1 MRQRL
6 VELALLENAGVG
18 TDKPEKPKKSANDA
32 A

>member
-6 VELALLENAGVG
+6 VELSLLESSHPGPG
-18 TDKPEKPKKSANDA
+18 KPEKPKKSANDA